1 MFRGLQLN
9 RSRTNSVNIILQF
22 IRGNTDMAAADGA
35 AGPSAKTLKMEN
47 VRDLL
52 RLKGLD

>member
-1 MFRGLQLN
+1 
-9 RSRTNSVNIILQF
+9 
-22 IRGNTDMAAADGA
+22 MAAADGA

-52 RLKGLD
+52 RLKGPD